1 MVQTTSVHLQLQ
13 QGLARVFVCFLKTK
27 QEQRLRANETISS
40 HDVSLGS
47 GKNGSFDD
55 RTEGSSLHE
64 GNRWLLLLMMMVS
77 VVRRMASGH
86 CPQMMVKRTKMTS
99 TTESS
104 FRAKTLRMMI

>member
-40 HDVSLGS
+40 DDVSLGS

-77 VVRRMASGH
+77 V
-86 CPQMMVKRTKMTS
+86 
-99 TTESS
+99 
-104 FRAKTLRMMI
+104 LMMIMVRPLAINDGEANKNDKYEGIFFQSKDT